1 MFPQWVPGAAA
12 RDAMGFGT
20 NRGSSSPSGPAR
32 RGCFSGILSFV
43 GVISIAGAALS
54 WATEIHLGGFWTL
67 VLVVASACT
76 AFWLAYR
83 TTGWM
88 GVVSGIGFPILS
100 AFAANYLQVFLNDG
114 IDVKSLV
121 WPIAVL
127 VLVGVDQAVLRLWK
141 R

>member
-1 MFPQWVPGAAA
+1 MIPQWVPGAAA
-12 RDAMGFGT
+12 RDAMRFGT
-20 NRGSSSPSGPAR
+20 DKGSSLPSGPSR
-32 RGCFSGILSFV
+32 RGRFSGISSFI

-67 VLVVASACT
+67 VLVLASACT

-88 GVVSGIGFPILS
+88 GVVAGIGFPILS
-100 AFAANYLQVFLNDG
+100 AFAAKYLQVFLDDG
-114 IDVKSLV
+114 IDVKSLG
-121 WPIAVL
+121 WPITVL
-127 VLVGVDQAVLRLWK
+127 VLVGIDQAVLRLTK